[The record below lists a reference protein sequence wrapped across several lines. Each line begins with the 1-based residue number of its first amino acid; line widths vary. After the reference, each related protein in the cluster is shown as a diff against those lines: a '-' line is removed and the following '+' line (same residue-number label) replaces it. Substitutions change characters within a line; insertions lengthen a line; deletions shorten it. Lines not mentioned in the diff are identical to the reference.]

1 MISAALGAAALDRRR
16 LEHQTFRLY
25 VVLHLYLDN
34 RDPRPI
40 KRLVLAE
47 QLGIRKAR
55 VSMAL
60 RDLLTAGYLER
71 GPDAGDPGRRLR
83 TYRLTLSPKAPGRV
97 PLRAS

>member
-1 MISAALGAAALDRRR
+1 MIPAALAQAALDRRR

-25 VVLHLYLDN
+25 VALHLHLDT
-34 RDPRPI
+34 REPRPL

-55 VSMAL
+55 VSIAL
-60 RDLLTAGYLER
+60 RDLLHAGYLER
-71 GPDAGDPGRRLR
+71 GPDHGDPGRRLR
-83 TYRLTLSPKAPGRV
+83 TYRLTVSPKPPERV